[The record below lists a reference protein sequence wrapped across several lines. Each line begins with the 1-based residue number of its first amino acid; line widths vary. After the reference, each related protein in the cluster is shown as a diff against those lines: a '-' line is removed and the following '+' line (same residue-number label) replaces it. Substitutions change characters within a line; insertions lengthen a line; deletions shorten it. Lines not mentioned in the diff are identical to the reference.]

1 MTTKEKKGFIVEI
14 FLLITLFENN
24 VRECGGFFPESQV
37 LTKVG
42 AHVSRSCVGHIGK
55 LVDVLTS
62 FISIKVVISVNPQIF
77 HGGSNISQRVATYL
91 THVCN

>member
-14 FLLITLFENN
+14 FLLIPLLENN
-24 VRECGGFFPESQV
+24 DKIPTIRESKV
-37 LTKVG
+37 LNKVG

-77 HGGSNISQRVATYL
+77 HGGSEISQRVAT
-91 THVCN
+91 